1 MPKPT
6 QRSFSHSFFVYTT
19 KLQTFLWTTARV
31 VLCHQDS
38 SWGAVSG
45 SRLLAVLADVQVLW
59 VSFLQI
65 EEGGGWGGFNRSGG
79 RLPAR
84 RCTSWCPCWVSGVP
98 GGWWDRG
105 TGRGSPPLW
114 ALSLASGRKSG
125 TCCLLRV
132 VACESLLQ
140 IWTRERVGKR
150 T

>member
-45 SRLLAVLADVQVLW
+45 SRLLAVLAGVQVLW

-65 EEGGGWGGFNRSGG
+65 EEGGGWGGE
-79 RLPAR
+79 
-84 RCTSWCPCWVSGVP
+84 
-98 GGWWDRG
+98 
-105 TGRGSPPLW
+105 
-114 ALSLASGRKSG
+114 ALTVQEVDYQLVGAHHD
-125 TCCLLRV
+125 
-132 VACESLLQ
+132 A
-140 IWTRERVGKR
+140 RVGYLAYQVGGETAVQGAEALLFGHCR
-150 T
+150 